1 MKSMTGFGKALKESK
16 DYQIEVEIKSVNH
29 RFLDFQLRLPR
40 ALHPFEQA
48 ARQAMK
54 EILKRGR
61 IEVFVTLTELNDQQ
75 KEVKIHWDLIEAFM
89 AQVNQ
94 EAHTRFQTS
103 LAPEH
108 LLQSLLE
115 KEEFVQVQEKKTVD
129 EALEALLLAAIVA
142 AANANDQSRQV
153 EGAGILQVLQENLQQ
168 LQVMLAELAGL
179 FLVFEKEYLTRFEKK
194 LTEYL
199 STEIDRERLLTEMVI
214 LLEKSDIHEEIDRLK
229 IHVETFEQLLTSNKP
244 VGRELDFLIQE
255 MNREVN
261 TIGSKSSAI
270 DIKNIVVQL
279 KTTIEKIREQ
289 VQNVE

>member
-1 MKSMTGFGKALKESK
+1 MVS
-16 DYQIEVEIKSVNH
+16 
-29 RFLDFQLRLPR
+29 
-40 ALHPFEQA
+40 
-48 ARQAMK
+48 
-54 EILKRGR
+54 
-61 IEVFVTLTELNDQQ
+61 
-75 KEVKIHWDLIEAFM
+75 
-89 AQVNQ
+89 
-94 EAHTRFQTS
+94 
-103 LAPEH
+103 
-108 LLQSLLE
+108 
-115 KEEFVQVQEKKTVD
+115 
-129 EALEALLLAAIVA
+129 
-142 AANANDQSRQV
+142 
-153 EGAGILQVLQENLQQ
+153 
-168 LQVMLAELAGL
+168 L

>member
-1 MKSMTGFGKALKESK
+1 MKSMTGFGKAIQESN

-54 EILKRGR
+54 VLLKRGR
-61 IEVFVTLTELNDQQ
+61 IEVFVTLTELNDLQ
-75 KEVKIHWDLIEAFM
+75 KEVKIHWDLIEVFM
-89 AQVNQ
+89 NQVNQ
-94 EAHTRFQTS
+94 ETQTRFQTTLS
-103 LAPEH
+103 PEH

-115 KEEFVQVQEKKTVD
+115 KEAFVQVQEKKPLD
-129 EALEALLLAAIVA
+129 EGLETLLLEAITTAAK
-142 AANANDQSRQV
+142 ANDQSRQQ
-153 EGAGILQVLQENLQQ
+153 EGAGILQILQENLQQ
-168 LQVMLAELAGL
+168 LQVLLKELAAL

-194 LTEYL
+194 LTDYL
-199 STEIDRERLLTEMVI
+199 DTQVDRERLLTEMVI
-214 LLEKSDIHEEIDRLK
+214 LLEKSDIHEEIDRLN
-229 IHVETFEQLLTSNKP
+229 IHVATFEQLLASEQP
-244 VGRELDFLIQE
+244 IGRELDFLIQE

-270 DIKNIVVQL
+270 TIKNLVVQL